1 MRMQASVARRLF
13 ATARVARLATADAE
27 GVPHLVPVTFAM
39 DGEDV
44 VSAVDAKPKT
54 TAALRRLR
62 NITANPRVSVLVDHY
77 EEDWSRL
84 WWVRADGHAT
94 VAHTDER
101 AIAALTA
108 KYPPYLH
115 TPPAGPVVRIRIT
128 TWRGWSASSDVPT
141 PDRFAG
147 CPPYQ
152 R

>member
-77 EEDWSRL
+77 EE
-84 WWVRADGHAT
+84 
-94 VAHTDER
+94 
-101 AIAALTA
+101 
-108 KYPPYLH
+108 YLR